1 MYKLWMLAWLEY
13 LISTQRHPLCIYL
26 CTHVCPITIFFEILV
41 YLTGIHIN
49 PFLFLQWQAGSR
61 LQAVPSGFEPDKNS
75 WGWNW
80 LERWMA
86 VRPWENR
93 FLDINLRDGVMVH
106 ENESAEDM
114 NGTKSHVKSAGKKPI
129 APNLQPNLSSQKTG
143 PSYSDGCG
151 SSPSQSAG
159 MQDASNPLL
168 AKSKP
173 KPHADDPVEESNSRP
188 LRSHSNPKERSTQ
201 PDKQAKKRLSL
212 PNSGEFSLSLSL
224 STIKRFC
231 RYPPLSLLVCA
242 YPFF

>member
-1 MYKLWMLAWLEY
+1 
-13 LISTQRHPLCIYL
+13 
-26 CTHVCPITIFFEILV
+26 
-41 YLTGIHIN
+41 
-49 PFLFLQWQAGSR
+49 
-61 LQAVPSGFEPDKNS
+61 
-75 WGWNW
+75 
-80 LERWMA
+80 MA

-93 FLDINLRDGVMVH
+93 FLDINLRDGVMVR
-106 ENESAEDM
+106 ENESVEDM

-129 APNLQPNLSSQKTG
+129 APNLHPNLSSQKTG

-188 LRSHSNPKERSTQ
+188 GIGLRSHSNPKERSTQ

-212 PNSGEFSLSLSL
+212 PNSGEFSLSLS
-224 STIKRFC
+224 TIKWFC
-231 RYPPLSLLVCA
+231 SYPPLSVGVCIPNLLTSVA
-242 YPFF
+242 SLV